1 MPSSNRTRLQLVTA
15 GQPWCCGVQ
24 TTTHP
29 PRRSGEATETNSGTC
44 PVTATLSPAP
54 IEPNTASRLVTAP
67 GHANRRGSGLSGERW
82 RRTARGQC
90 LPAGAAPSRE
100 AGGADGTETGFRSW
114 RNIVA
119 PGPAIRS
126 THRDLP
132 LAQEAVSRGKLVAVA
147 DELVALVAQFPVAMW
162 ILPQITETHRRAA
175 CPQGPGHVLPGS
187 GVCPEPGACPWGS
200 IICPLQSPCR
210 PRGTGTM
217 WQGCGSFRVRPRPVD
232 TRPGR
237 DPPTPAM

>member
-1 MPSSNRTRLQLVTA
+1 M
-15 GQPWCCGVQ
+15 
-24 TTTHP
+24 
-29 PRRSGEATETNSGTC
+29 
-44 PVTATLSPAP
+44 
-54 IEPNTASRLVTAP
+54 
-67 GHANRRGSGLSGERW
+67 
-82 RRTARGQC
+82 
-90 LPAGAAPSRE
+90 
-100 AGGADGTETGFRSW
+100 
-114 RNIVA
+114 VA